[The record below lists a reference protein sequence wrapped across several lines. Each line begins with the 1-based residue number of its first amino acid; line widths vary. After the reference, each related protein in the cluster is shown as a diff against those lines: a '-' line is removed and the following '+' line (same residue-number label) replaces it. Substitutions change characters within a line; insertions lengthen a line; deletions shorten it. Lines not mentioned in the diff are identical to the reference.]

1 MLGVIFMLVEV
12 KKEKN
17 SIFEYCKPEDKIY
30 VIMQIDWWKK
40 NNQDITN
47 QETSIEQTV
56 NKLMI
61 ILNQKYIL

>member
-30 VIMQIDWWKK
+30 VIMQIDWWRK
-40 NNQDITN
+40 NDYNITN
-47 QETSIEQTV
+47 QETPIEQTV

-61 ILNQKYIL
+61 ILR